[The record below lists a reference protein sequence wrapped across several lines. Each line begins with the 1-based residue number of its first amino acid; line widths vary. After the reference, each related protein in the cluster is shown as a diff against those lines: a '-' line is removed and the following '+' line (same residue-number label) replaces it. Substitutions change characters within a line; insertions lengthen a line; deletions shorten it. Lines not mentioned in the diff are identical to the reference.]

1 MSKIQG
7 LFKPLK
13 KLKLLKASPT
23 VFKDLKLMKN
33 TDLSV
38 KILLQKCNTEIME
51 TPKYWKISI
60 KLLCLYLVQHLMHQL
75 KAQQFYTDLSLYQ
88 QC

>member
-7 LFKPLK
+7 L
-13 KLKLLKASPT
+13 LKASQT

-38 KILLQKCNTEIME
+38 KILLQKCLTEKME
-51 TPKYWKISI
+51 T
-60 KLLCLYLVQHLMHQL
+60 LVLEN
-75 KAQQFYTDLSLYQ
+75 
-88 QC
+88 